1 MCCGDQLN
9 SQILTL
15 SSHPNSCLSPLI
27 PYQRLMSATPH
38 NFTVSVAPMMDWTD
52 RHCRWFHRCLSA
64 RALLYSEMVV
74 ADAVIHGDKDF
85 LIAYNPEEHPVALQ
99 IGGSDPVKLAKAS
112 KVGEQFGYDEININI
127 GCPSD
132 RVQSG
137 RFGACLMK
145 EPDLVAECFTAM
157 AEAVDVPVTVKCRL
171 GVDDQDLDKT
181 LPEFIEKVSAAGC
194 RHFIIHARK
203 AWLKGLSPKEN
214 RDVPSLD
221 YVLVRAMKARYP
233 HLEIV
238 LNGGIKSMAEAKEE
252 SLTLDGVMLG
262 RAAYH
267 DPWIL
272 TQVDEMFY
280 GRAAFTSTREAVIED
295 LIDYA
300 ARKQGED
307 RSTKALIRHIMGIYA
322 GRPGARLWRRTL
334 SEGMASGAEP
344 AEVIRMAAK
353 AMAQLRAAA

>member
-1 MCCGDQLN
+1 MLPR
-9 SQILTL
+9 SQ
-15 SSHPNSCLSPLI
+15 
-27 PYQRLMSATPH
+27 

-52 RHCRWFHRCLSA
+52 RHCRWFHRRLSR
-64 RALLYSEMVV
+64 RALLYTEMVV

-137 RFGACLMK
+137 RFGACLMS
-145 EPDLVAECFTAM
+145 EPDLVAECYTAM

-171 GVDDQDLDKT
+171 GIDDQDLDKT
-181 LPEFIEKVSAAGC
+181 LPEFIEKVSAAGAT
-194 RHFIIHARK
+194 HFIIHARK

-214 RDVPSLD
+214 RDVPPLD
-221 YVLVRAMKARYP
+221 YGLVHAMKARYP
-233 HLEIV
+233 HLEIC
-238 LNGGIKSMAEAKEE
+238 LNGGIKTIAEAKVE
-252 SLTLDGVMLG
+252 SEGLDGVMLG

-267 DPWIL
+267 DPWVLRDI
-272 TQVDEMFY
+272 DELFY
-280 GRAAFTSTREAVIED
+280 GEAGFTQTREDVVQD
-295 LIDYA
+295 LIGYA
-300 ARKQGED
+300 ERKQVQD

-334 SEGMASGAEP
+334 SEGISSGATP
-344 AEVIRMAAK
+344 ADIIRMGAK
-353 AMAQLRAAA
+353 AMAQLQVAA